1 VKRETGVEDPTGGI
15 GVGRRADS
23 SRRHLEPGFERFT
36 VPSLPEGL
44 LQRSRLLER
53 LDVGVDGPLT
63 LVSAPAGSGKS
74 VLVSAWASGAQAR
87 CPVAWVT
94 LEANE
99 QSRSGFWS
107 TLARGLGG
115 CGVVV
120 RLPSRRTDSSGA
132 GGGYVDTI
140 VLALLKRAQPVVVVL
155 DCQAPI
161 SAEVA
166 RDLDCVLHRSGDRL
180 RLVVMTRADPVLPLH
195 RYRLAGT
202 VVEIRM
208 ADLAFTVEEARELL
222 QQAGVT
228 LSDNGLRAIVGRTQG
243 WAAGLRFAAVYLR
256 KHDDQER
263 AAMDFSGDT
272 GDVAEYLLAEVL
284 DGQSAGGRRLLLET
298 SIVDVLRPGLSEAVA
313 GPRAHRDLAVLARG
327 NAFLSEVADYPNCF
341 RYQPLFLEFLRAQ
354 LAYELPERVPGL
366 HRAVAAWMAERGVV
380 EEAVRH
386 SADAGDW
393 AGAAGYLIDD
403 LAIGR
408 LLLPGGEALVSVLA
422 RLPDDTQGVAAPL
435 VRAALA
441 MAVFDVEACEE
452 HLLLAEGR
460 LDGARTPH
468 WSAAGLALQT
478 VRLTHAAA
486 MADVD
491 GGLDAAAAAE
501 KLLQVQQRQR
511 LAAHPELSALIASS
525 KGAALLATGRLDEAA
540 EAFSA
545 GARVADHPG
554 CEHSLINCLGHL
566 ALLAAIRGQLR
577 KTGDLASRIA
587 ALQMEAQI
595 DPAGCPSATVA
606 MAWVNTEMYDLPAA
620 RRNARQAAE
629 SSAVA
634 HDPTLRV
641 MLALVDARV
650 RRARGDVVGALASV
664 GAAQWEVPPPPQW
677 LQDVLG
683 IEEADLTIVHGRPAL
698 AVKMVE
704 ALSDPGGPDA
714 ALVFARARMA
724 TGEAFESPAST
735 LRSASASLP
744 TRVGDG
750 LLEATRQ
757 LDAGDELRASQ
768 ALERSLRLAA
778 AERLRRPFREASP
791 QVRRLLREDPRLAT
805 ENNWLGSATFDNVH
819 AVPPHRPSTESGQR
833 PSKKAPSPLRE
844 PLTDK
849 ELEVLG
855 HLAELL
861 TTDEVA
867 GVMFVSV
874 NTVRTHV
881 RNILRKLDASRRN
894 EAIRRALELGI
905 IAGWTT
911 VEPTGDS
918 RPA

>member
-1 VKRETGVEDPTGGI
+1 VKSETGVEYSTGET
-15 GVGRRADS
+15 GVGARAHS
-23 SRRHLEPGFERFT
+23 SQRHLEPGVERFT

-44 LQRSRLLER
+44 LQRPRLLES
-53 LDVGVDGPLT
+53 LDAGVDGPLT

-74 VLVSAWASGAQAR
+74 VLVSAWANGALAGR
-87 CPVAWVT
+87 PVAWVT
-94 LEANE
+94 LEANQ
-99 QSRSGFWS
+99 QSLSGFWS
-107 TLARGLGG
+107 SLVVGLAG

-120 RLPSRRTDSSGA
+120 RPPSRGTDSVKA

-140 VLALLKRAQPVVVVL
+140 VLALLNHAQPVVVIL

-166 RDLDCVLHRSGDRL
+166 RDLDRVLHRSGDRL
-180 RLVVMTRADPVLPLH
+180 RLVVMTRADPLLPLH

-202 VVEIRM
+202 VLEIRM
-208 ADLAFTVEEARELL
+208 ADLAFTLEEARELL
-222 QQAGVT
+222 KQAGVT
-228 LSDNGLRAIVGRTQG
+228 LCDNGLRAIVGRTQG
-243 WAAGLRFAAVYLR
+243 WAAGLRFAAVHLR
-256 KHDDQER
+256 KHDNKER
-263 AAMDFSGDT
+263 AALDFSGDV

-284 DGQSAGGRRLLLET
+284 DGQPPGDRRLLLET
-298 SIVDVLRPGLSEAVA
+298 SIVDVLRPGLSEAVS

-327 NAFLSEVADYPNCF
+327 NAFLSEVPDHPNCY
-341 RYQPLFLEFLRAQ
+341 RYQPMFREFLRAQ
-354 LAYELPERVPGL
+354 LAYELPETDPGL
-366 HRAVAAWMAERGVV
+366 HRAVAAWMAERGLV

-452 HLLLAEGR
+452 HLLLAEGH

-486 MADVD
+486 VADGD
-491 GGLDAAAAAE
+491 GALDAAAAAE
-501 KLLQVQQRQR
+501 KLLRVQQRQR

-540 EAFSA
+540 GAFSA
-545 GARVADHPG
+545 GARVADRPG
-554 CEHSLINCLGHL
+554 CEHLLINCLGYL

-577 KTGDLASRIA
+577 KAGELAARIA
-587 ALQMEAQI
+587 ALQVEAQI

-606 MAWVNTEMYDLPAA
+606 MAWVNTEKYDLPAA
-620 RRNARQAAE
+620 GRNARQAAQ
-629 SSAVA
+629 SWAVA
-634 HDPTLRV
+634 QDPMLRV
-641 MLALVDARV
+641 MLALVDARA
-650 RRARGDVVGALASV
+650 RRARGDVEGALARV
-664 GAAQWEVPPPPQW
+664 GAAQWEIPLPQQW

-698 AVKMVE
+698 AVKMVQ
-704 ALSDPGGPDA
+704 ALSDPGSPDA
-714 ALVFARARMA
+714 VLVLARARMA

-744 TRVGDG
+744 TRVGDW
-750 LLEATRQ
+750 LFEATRQ

-778 AERLRRPFREASP
+778 PERLRRPFREASP
-791 QVRRLLREDPRLAT
+791 QVRRLLREDPRLAAVR
-805 ENNWLGSATFDNVH
+805 NWLGSLTRDNVH
-819 AVPPHRPSTESGQR
+819 SVRPHRPSTASGQR
-833 PSKKAPSPLRE
+833 PSKRAPSPLIE
-844 PLTDK
+844 PITEK

-867 GVMFVSV
+867 GAMFVSV

-894 EAIRRALELGI
+894 QAIRRARELGI
-905 IAGWTT
+905 IAGWST
-911 VEPTGDS
+911 VEPAGDS
-918 RPA
+918 RTA